1 MATRT
6 SPARSSSSSTR
17 SRSGS
22 GRSGG
27 STRGKGTTTK
37 TTVDLDRPPLPVR
50 VLHATWMA
58 LATPVGTVVRKL
70 GPDVRIPREDRRDGT
85 GLVLVLLA
93 AHIAA
98 VEWWGLRDTT
108 EFGRIVHAVVG
119 GTVGWFAFLVPFVLA
134 IVAVRCLSLIHI

>member
-27 STRGKGTTTK
+27 STRGKGATTK

-50 VLHATWMA
+50 VLHAIWMA
-58 LATPVGTVVRKL
+58 LATPVGAVVRAA
-70 GPDVRIPREDRRDGT
+70 GAGRVSYAG
-85 GLVLVLLA
+85 LLA
-93 AHIAA
+93 
-98 VEWWGLRDTT
+98 
-108 EFGRIVHAVVG
+108 GRGVVVVVQG
-119 GTVGWFAFLVPFVLA
+119 VPT
-134 IVAVRCLSLIHI
+134 